1 MGASHTSVIYDG
13 IAISDAQNGQ
23 VDISRFD
30 LEDKFDSQGLNPLK
44 VYYSYFKNEASPSV
58 ESDAFYFQS

>member
-44 VYYSYFKNEASPSV
+44 VY
-58 ESDAFYFQS
+58 